1 MIDPYKK
8 FKNWY
13 NKASIEFNG
22 DHTAFALGTCD
33 NKLQPHIRMV
43 LLKKI
48 SNDGFVFFTNLN
60 SKKGNHFKINKNLS
74 MCFYWENI
82 NRQIRILG
90 NGTILDSEESD
101 NYFSSRP
108 RGSQIGAWA
117 SKQSKEIKSRKELR
131 DKIKYYEKKFKNTS
145 IPRPIHWS
153 GIKIKPI
160 EFEFWKQGEFR
171 IHSREQYL
179 LKKNNL
185 TVRFL
190 SP

>member
-1 MIDPYKK
+1 
-8 FKNWY
+8 
-13 NKASIEFNG
+13 
-22 DHTAFALGTCD
+22 
-33 NKLQPHIRMV
+33 
-43 LLKKI
+43 
-48 SNDGFVFFTNLN
+48 
-60 SKKGNHFKINKNLS
+60 

-90 NGTILDSEESD
+90 NGTILDSEQSD

-179 LKKNNL
+179 LKKNNW